1 MIEFYVPPAAPQ
13 HKATEQLPD
22 QDFDMVPAVGSD
34 VPFHEQHH
42 QQLHSA
48 LYHLLHQTAPGAG
61 YCQSERLPSFI
72 TNSLG
77 QLPILT
83 EDGTPLIKN

>member
-1 MIEFYVPPAAPQ
+1 MRGVNIGMIEIHVPPVAPQ

-22 QDFDMVPAVGSD
+22 QDSD

-61 YCQSERLPSFI
+61 CCSPERLPSFI

-77 QLPILT
+77 QLPILA